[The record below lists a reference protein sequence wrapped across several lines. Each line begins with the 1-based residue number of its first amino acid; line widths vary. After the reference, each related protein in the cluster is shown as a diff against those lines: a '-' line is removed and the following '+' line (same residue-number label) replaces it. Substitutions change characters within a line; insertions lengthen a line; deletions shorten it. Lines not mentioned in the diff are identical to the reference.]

1 MDKGYGLDIRNCNGY
16 KVFQV
21 FDKETNDCV
30 DEAGCKAPKK
40 RYRSGLEKFL
50 DLYALKDVFE
60 RIVKKWNI
68 KEEDIYN
75 IPDEI

>member
-1 MDKGYGLDIRNCNGY
+1 MDLGYGLDIRNCNGY

-30 DEAGCKAPKK
+30 DEASCVAPKK
-40 RYRSGLEKFL
+40 KYKTGLDKFIS
-50 DLYALKDVFE
+50 LYAFNSVLE
-60 RIVKKWNI
+60 GIIKKWGI